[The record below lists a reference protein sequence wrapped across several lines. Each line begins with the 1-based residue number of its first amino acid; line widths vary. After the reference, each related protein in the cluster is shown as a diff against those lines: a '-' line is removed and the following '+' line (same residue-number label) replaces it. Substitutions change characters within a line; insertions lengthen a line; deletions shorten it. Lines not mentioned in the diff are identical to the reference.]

1 MFQKGCDIVEQELD
15 LFSIMQTIQ
24 KMKASI
30 SVLIENRQ
38 DIILKAKAIY
48 VKKQTILSDTEQE
61 QEEKAKFNND
71 QAE

>member
-1 MFQKGCDIVEQELD
+1 
-15 LFSIMQTIQ
+15 MQTIQ

-30 SVLIENRQ
+30 SVLVENRQ
-38 DIILKAKAIY
+38 DIIHKAKAIY

-71 QAE
+71 LA